1 MSQPVSQP
9 VPEQPKPAA
18 EPDPA
23 MEPDEEPAVLNR
35 AARRAQAKK
44 KAEKGE
50 PTHVGP
56 RAELARQVRGAR
68 PHSKRP
74 R

>member
-1 MSQPVSQP
+1 MSQPVP
-9 VPEQPKPAA
+9 PAPEQPIAA

-23 MEPDEEPAVLNR
+23 TEPDEEPAPLNR
-35 AARRAQAKK
+35 AERRAKAK
-44 KAEKGE
+44 KGE

-56 RAELARQVRGAR
+56 RADLVRQIRGGR

>member
-1 MSQPVSQP
+1 MSQPVP
-9 VPEQPKPAA
+9 PDPAEPKPAA

-23 MEPDEEPAVLNR
+23 TEPDEESAPLNR
-35 AARRAQAKK
+35 AARRAKAKK
-44 KAEKGE
+44 GD

-56 RAELARQVRGAR
+56 RDDLARQGRGSR
-68 PHSKRP
+68 PHTKRP

>member
-1 MSQPVSQP
+1 VSQP
-9 VPEQPKPAA
+9 TSPDPEQPKPAA

-23 MEPDEEPAVLNR
+23 TEPDEEPAPLNR
-35 AARRAQAKK
+35 AERRAKAKK
-44 KAEKGE
+44 GD

-56 RAELARQVRGAR
+56 REDLARRLRGGR
-68 PHSKRP
+68 PHTKRP

>member
-1 MSQPVSQP
+1 VSQPDPP

-23 MEPDEEPAVLNR
+23 TEPDEEPAPLNR
-35 AARRAQAKK
+35 AERRAKAK
-44 KAEKGE
+44 KGE

-56 RAELARQVRGAR
+56 RGDLVRQIRGGR

>member
-1 MSQPVSQP
+1 VE
-9 VPEQPKPAA
+9 V
-18 EPDPA
+18 DPA
-23 MEPDEEPAVLNR
+23 TAPEEEPAPLNR
-35 AARRAQAKK
+35 AARRAKAKK
-44 KAEKGE
+44 AE

-56 RAELARQVRGAR
+56 RADQAARVRGGR